1 MTVWRYTAVPLQR
14 AAQVSA
20 RRGELAGESAA
31 EVRASLRRIGLQVID
46 LRPLRRRA
54 PDPVTENQ
62 LAWLRE
68 LHGSIRS
75 SLEGYFRGRRRH
87 ERAELYDALGTMLD
101 SGLPLLEAVD
111 TIIGSTKRRRSAVR
125 SMLVQVREQL
135 RGGSSLA
142 QAITAHRSWFDASEV
157 AMIEAGQLSGTL
169 TRVLRALTER
179 HERSGELSNKLIS
192 ALAYPTIVAMV
203 GLGVVIFLSV
213 KTLPDLTQILTHAGI
228 ETPALTAKIMALGQ
242 FLAGH
247 WLALIVLAVCVLG
260 GWTVLSGLT
269 ARRQIRWPDRL
280 RRLYPKV
287 LRRIAVARVSLQL
300 AELLRAGVPVVDALR
315 VLAPTSSGGGP
326 RSGGDSRSGGG
337 GGGSLARQ
345 LHTAADRVERG
356 DELAAALDDE
366 HWFDGEFRQL
376 LAIGQ
381 ATGELDSLLERIG
394 RRYARQ
400 AERLIDRLAALLEP
414 SVILTLAVLVG
425 LVVMAAILPLLRL
438 QEVL

>member
-1 MTVWRYTAVPLQR
+1 MTVWRYTAVPFQH
-14 AAQVSA
+14 AAQASA

-46 LRPLRRRA
+46 LRPLRRSA
-54 PDPVTENQ
+54 TDPGTGFQ
-62 LAWLRE
+62 FAWLRE
-68 LHGSIRS
+68 LRGSIRS
-75 SLEGYFRGRRRH
+75 SLDGHVRGRRRH
-87 ERAELYDALGTMLD
+87 ERAELYDALATMLD

-111 TIIGSTKRRRSAVR
+111 TIIGSTKRRRCAVR

-142 QAITAHRSWFDASEV
+142 EAITAHRSWFDASEV

-169 TRVLRALTER
+169 TRVLRTLAER

-192 ALAYPTIVAMV
+192 ALAYPAIVAMV

-228 ETPALTAKIMALGQ
+228 ETPALTAKVMTFGQ

-247 WLALIVLAVCVLG
+247 WLALIVLAVGVLG
-260 GWTVLSGLT
+260 SWTLLSGLM
-269 ARRQIRWPDRL
+269 AQRQIRWPEWL
-280 RRLYPKV
+280 QRLYPKV
-287 LRRIAVARVSLQL
+287 LRRMAVARVSLQL

-315 VLAPTSSGGGP
+315 VLAPTSSGGA
-326 RSGGDSRSGGG
+326 

-345 LHTAADRVERG
+345 LHTAAERVERG

-376 LAIGQ
+376 LTIGQ